1 MNSKSFKN
9 LQYYKFCFY
18 GFLKNLRFFDA
29 FIILIFLDDGLSYL
43 QIGLLYSIREITTQI
58 FEIPSGML
66 ADSWGRRKAMLIAL
80 LNYLFA
86 FIFFYVADS
95 FSTYLIGMVL
105 FGFAEAFRSGT
116 HKAMIV
122 DYLNQN
128 NLSDIKTRYY
138 GSTRSFSQ
146 MGSSIA
152 ALGGAAVVFIS
163 GEYKLIFLITIVP
176 YILNIILIWSY
187 PKSLDNKSK
196 EIDHSG
202 IFVLIKKTFS
212 DSLKTFSKP
221 EIFRILFSTSTII
234 AFFKTLKDYI
244 QPMISTLALSLTFI
258 VSFDYITDLQKES
271 VLIGL
276 IYSIIFV
283 LTSLTS
289 RYAYKIE
296 QKFKNS
302 ANAANLVY
310 LVAAVSILLSGL
322 LYNFEFQTISVILF
336 LGLYISQNLRRPIL
350 VTYVSEKIPEKI
362 LATGLSVESQLKT
375 LIIVILSPIIGFLI
389 DTFSLSIG
397 IVISGLIILLLYPL
411 NKLKN

>member
-29 FIILIFLDDGLSYL
+29 FIILILLDDGLSYL
-43 QIGLLYSIREITTQI
+43 QIGLLYSIREFTTQI

-86 FIFFYVADS
+86 FIFYYFADS
-95 FSTYLIGMVL
+95 FSIYLIGMVL

-122 DYLNQN
+122 DYLNQK

-146 MGSSIA
+146 LGSSIA
-152 ALGGAAVVFIS
+152 ALGGAAIVFIS
-163 GEYKLIFLITIVP
+163 GEYKLIFLFTIVP
-176 YILNIILIWSY
+176 YILNLILIWSY

-202 IFVLIKKTFS
+202 IFIRIKKTFS
-212 DSLKTFSKP
+212 DSLKTFSEP

-244 QPMISTLALSLTFI
+244 QPMISTLALSLTII
-258 VSFDYITDLQKES
+258 VSLDNITTVQKES
-271 VLIGL
+271 IMVGF
-276 IYSIIFV
+276 IYSIIFIM
-283 LTSLTS
+283 TSFTS

-302 ANAANLVY
+302 ANAANLIY
-310 LVAAVSILLSGL
+310 LVAAISIILSGI
-322 LYNFEFQTISVILF
+322 LYNLEFQTTAVILF

-350 VTYVSEKIPEKI
+350 VTYISEKIPEKI
-362 LATGLSVESQLKT
+362 LATGLSLESQIKT
-375 LIIVILSPIIGFLI
+375 TIIVVLSPIVGFMI
-389 DTFSLSIG
+389 DTFSLSVG
-397 IVISGLIILLLYPL
+397 MVICGLIIFLFYPI